1 MALLFALLL
10 IGIPMALAAMELV
23 RMRASR
29 PL

>member
-1 MALLFALLL
+1 MSLFFALAL